1 MSQYTPPFSI
11 TNQMLSLVGSIS
23 EKIGRI
29 DGIHALSSRPRLRRS
44 NQIRSIHS
52 TLLIEANSLSL
63 GQVRDVI
70 DGKPVLGDAR
80 DVQEVKNA
88 YAAYEMLPSLDP
100 FRMEDLKRLH
110 GVMTQY
116 LVEESGVF
124 RCGEEGVFNGD
135 RCIFMAPPASLAPQ
149 LMQDLFDWINRE
161 KGRLHLLILSAVFHY
176 EFVFIHPFADGNGR
190 MARLWHTALLYQW
203 NPLFAYIPLES
214 QIEQY
219 QDGYYDA
226 IAACH
231 RNGDSNVFITFM
243 LEKTDALLNELL
255 KNLSDGAEDVCPYTR
270 RLLDAMAFGTAY
282 SAAALMEKLGLRSRE
297 TFRAHYLNPALQKG
311 LIEMTVPD
319 KPNSRNQQYRKV

>member
-1 MSQYTPPFSI
+1 MDRYAPPFSI

-88 YAAYEMLPSLDP
+88 YAAYEMLPSIDP
-100 FRMEDLKRLH
+100 FKMEDLKRLH

-124 RCGEEGVFNGD
+124 RRGEEGVFNGD

-161 KGRLHLLILSAVFHY
+161 KGRLHPLILSAVFHY
-176 EFVFIHPFADGNGR
+176 
-190 MARLWHTALLYQW
+190 
-203 NPLFAYIPLES
+203 
-214 QIEQY
+214 
-219 QDGYYDA
+219 
-226 IAACH
+226 
-231 RNGDSNVFITFM
+231 
-243 LEKTDALLNELL
+243 
-255 KNLSDGAEDVCPYTR
+255 
-270 RLLDAMAFGTAY
+270 
-282 SAAALMEKLGLRSRE
+282 
-297 TFRAHYLNPALQKG
+297 
-311 LIEMTVPD
+311 
-319 KPNSRNQQYRKV
+319 